1 MFQRPIIMLIR
12 RTWILGAILALLI
25 LLIGAGSLKLNSVF
39 SSSDLKNKV
48 IVIDPGHGGA
58 DPGAQNSGLKE
69 KDVNLDISL
78 RLSKVLESK
87 GCKVILT
94 REVDKDFFLPGFVQ
108 GRMAKRAELNQRI
121 NLASENNADLFISVH
136 ANSFPQRNTY
146 GMETYYHLKSAPGK
160 ALAERI
166 QEQLTGLQS
175 DNKRKAKAGDYY
187 LINQSKMP
195 AVIVEVGFI
204 SNPRE
209 RKLLLSSNYRDLI
222 AEAIGA
228 GIDQYFKDFPL
239 GVRESSVQTVA
250 SQEGPP
256 SAREDTYKL
265 YFSNSDLESLV
276 PEDRQISRS
285 IWTKLDLSQKA
296 NLILGELIQGPLSKT
311 SARTLA
317 PKTKIL
323 SLTIQNG
330 IATIDFSKDIQDDFP
345 GGALEEDMII
355 KSIVWSMT
363 QIPGINGVCILINGE
378 FGDSIGGHI
387 LLDHTFSTQP
397 LKEVR

>member
-1 MFQRPIIMLIR
+1 M
-12 RTWILGAILALLI
+12 LI
-25 LLIGAGSLKLNSVF
+25 LLIGAGSLRLNSVF
-39 SSSDLKNKV
+39 SSDLKNKI

-69 KDVNLDISL
+69 KDINLDISL
-78 RLSKVLESK
+78 RLRKVLESK

-136 ANSFPQRNTY
+136 TNSFPRRNTY
-146 GMETYYHLKSAPGK
+146 GMETYYHLKSATGK
-160 ALAERI
+160 ALAELI
-166 QEQLTGLQS
+166 QEQLTRLQS

-187 LINQSKMP
+187 LINQTKMP

-209 RKLLLSSNYRDLI
+209 RKLLLSNSYRDLI
-222 AEAIGA
+222 AEAIGT

-239 GVRESSVQTVA
+239 GVREIVQTVS

-256 SAREDTYKL
+256 SAGNDTYKL
-265 YFSNSDLESLV
+265 YFLNSDLENLV
-276 PEDRQISRS
+276 PEDRQISQS
-285 IWTKLDLSQKA
+285 VWAELNLTQKA
-296 NLILGELIQGPLSKT
+296 NLILGELIKGPQAIT
-311 SARTLA
+311 NTRTLA
-317 PKTKIL
+317 LKTKIL
-323 SLTIQNG
+323 SLTIQKG
-330 IATIDFSKDIQDDFP
+330 IATINLSKDIQDDFP
-345 GGALEEDMII
+345 GGALEEDMTI

-363 QIPGINGVCILINGE
+363 QIPGINGVRILINGE
-378 FGDSIGGHI
+378 FGDTIGGHI

-397 LKEVR
+397 LNEVN

>member
-1 MFQRPIIMLIR
+1 MFQRPIILLVR
-12 RTWILGAILALLI
+12 KTWLLGTIITLLI
-25 LLIGAGSLKLNSVF
+25 LLIGAGSLRLNSVF
-39 SSSDLKNKV
+39 SSDLKNKI

-69 KDVNLDISL
+69 KDINLDISL
-78 RLSKVLESK
+78 RLRKVLESK

-121 NLASENNADLFISVH
+121 ELASKNSADLFISVH
-136 ANSFPQRNTY
+136 TNSFPQRNTY
-146 GMETYYHLKSAPGK
+146 GMETYYHLKSATGK
-160 ALAERI
+160 ALAELI
-166 QEQLTGLQS
+166 QEQLTQLQS

-187 LINQSKMP
+187 LINQTKMP

-204 SNPRE
+204 SNLRE
-209 RKLLLSSNYRDLI
+209 RKLLLSNGYRDSI

-239 GVRESSVQTVA
+239 GVRESVQTVA

-256 SAREDTYKL
+256 SASNDTYKL
-265 YFSNSDLESLV
+265 YFLNSDLESLV
-276 PEDRQISRS
+276 PEDRQISQS
-285 IWTKLDLSQKA
+285 VWVKLNLSQKA
-296 NLILGELIQGPLSKT
+296 HLILNELIKGPQAVT
-311 SARTLA
+311 STRTLA
-317 PKTKIL
+317 LKTKIL

-330 IATIDFSKDIQDDFP
+330 IATIDLSKDIQDDFP
-345 GGALEEDMII
+345 GGALEEDMTI

-363 QIPGINGVCILINGE
+363 QIPGINGVRILINGE

-397 LKEVR
+397 LNEVH

>member
-1 MFQRPIIMLIR
+1 MLQQPIIVLIR
-12 RTWILGAILALLI
+12 KTWFLGALIVLLL

-39 SSSDLKNKV
+39 SSDLKDKV
-48 IVIDPGHGGA
+48 IVIDPGHGGV
-58 DPGAQNSGLKE
+58 DPGAQNSGIKE
-69 KDVNLDISL
+69 KDLNLDISL
-78 RLSKVLESK
+78 RLRKVLESK

-94 REVDKDFFLPGFVQ
+94 REEDKDFFLPGFVL

-146 GMETYYHLKSAPGK
+146 GMETYYHIKSAPGK
-160 ALAERI
+160 ALAELI
-166 QEQLTGLQS
+166 QEQLTRLQS

-187 LINQSKMP
+187 IINQTKMP
-195 AVIVEVGFI
+195 SVIVEVGFI

-209 RKLLLSSNYRDLI
+209 RKLLMSNNYRDSI
-222 AEAIGA
+222 AEAIGT
-228 GIDQYFKDFPL
+228 GIDHYFKDFPL
-239 GVRESSVQTVA
+239 GVRENIQTVA

-256 SAREDTYKL
+256 SAGEDTYKL
-265 YFSNSDLESLV
+265 YFLNSDLESLV

-285 IWTKLDLSQKA
+285 LWAEVNLSQKA
-296 NLILGELIQGPLSKT
+296 KLVLEELIKGPRLET
-311 SARTLA
+311 NAQTI
-317 PKTKIL
+317 PPNTKIL

-330 IATIDFSKDIQDDFP
+330 VATINFSKELQADFS
-345 GGALEEDMII
+345 GGALEEDMAI

-363 QIPGINGVCILINGE
+363 QIPGINGVRILINSE

-397 LKEVR
+397 K